1 MAEKITKNGQEF
13 DVVWQKPNLQK
24 NDMHYCPG
32 CAHGTLEKMLQ
43 EVIDEKGIQNRI
55 IGVSPVGCAVF
66 AYDYMNCDMQEAAH
80 GRACAL
86 ATGIKRVL
94 PNHAVFTIQG
104 DGDLASIGIAE
115 TLHACNRGESILIL
129 FYNNAIYGMT
139 GGQMAPT
146 TLPGQVTAS
155 SPDGRDVKTT
165 GMPLKVADIVKTFDG
180 TCFVTRQ
187 AANNAVNVRKLKKA
201 IEKGIENSL
210 NDKGTSF
217 IELVGNCPSG
227 WKMTPVDSYKWWEE
241 NMLKYYPLGD
251 LKTEGGLK

>member
-1 MAEKITKNGQEF
+1 MSDIVTKDGQDYE
-13 DVVWQKPNLQK
+13 VIWKKPNLK
-24 NDMHYCPG
+24 DKAMHYCPG
-32 CAHGTLEKMLQ
+32 CGHGTLENVMQ
-43 EVIDEKGIQNRI
+43 EVIDEMGIADRT
-55 IGVSPVGCAVF
+55 IGVAPVGCSVF

-86 ATGIKRVL
+86 ATGIVRVL

-115 TLHACNRGESILIL
+115 TLHACNRGENIVIF

-146 TLPGQVTAS
+146 TLPGQVTSS
-155 SPDGRDVKTT
+155 SPFGRDVATT
-165 GMPLKVADIVKTFDG
+165 GMPLKVADIVKDFAG
-180 TCFVTRQ
+180 TCYVTRQ
-187 AANNAVNVRKLKKA
+187 AVNNAVNVRKLKKA
-201 IEKGIENSL
+201 VKKAFENSL
-210 NDKGTSF
+210 NNKGTSF
-217 IELVGNCPSG
+217 VEVVGNCPSG
-227 WKMTPVDSYKWWEE
+227 WKMTPVESYKWWEE